1 MKERM
6 VIPKDKI
13 KVLTSC
19 GHFPAN
25 GYFTFYKEDVEV
37 EQVPESWE
45 ELKELCKGLE
55 SVSIHDVGGY
65 IKLSINGDL
74 IYFFIAGEMEG
85 KIDITN
91 NTFLERFCVIQKAT
105 PQQMW
110 QIIKSLIGE

>member
-19 GHFPAN
+19 DCFPAN

-37 EQVPESWE
+37 EQVPENFAD
-45 ELKELCKGLE
+45 LLTLCKDTKGCFVLRASDRE
-55 SVSIHDVGGY
+55 Y
-65 IKLSINGDL
+65 IEVPTDL
-74 IYFFIAGEMEG
+74 IGYSF
-85 KIDITN
+85 
-91 NTFLERFCVIQKAT
+91 TFYQDGQIFADEDVCVKEKAT

-110 QIIKSLIGE
+110 NIIKNLIGE